1 MTPIKIWPKKNPD
14 FHRDFQYLNKK
25 DYSAI
30 TSKGT

>member
-1 MTPIKIWPKKNPD
+1 MKAKKNPD
-14 FHRDFQYLNKK
+14 FHRDFSILNKK